1 MKKVVIF
8 SNLTN
13 QGIFYGIKEKD
24 GIFFFGG
31 KMPFCTLHE
40 AEKFCYKHRFYID
53 EYALFEYTSEY
64 KKYYKEK
71 LAKQKY
77 IILKKTAIYCLIYED
92 YRFCSNM
99 AYKNYLFRYAH
110 AFATYYKKIGI
121 LPYCLPKPNPTVEHY
136 RKWKFYFKQRKKH
149 NKGE

>member
-13 QGIFYGIKEKD
+13 QGIFYGIKEKC
-24 GIFFFGG
+24 GMSFFNG

-64 KKYYKEK
+64 KKYYNEK

-77 IILKKTAIYCLIYED
+77 IILKKRAIYKLLAEKHLYSSNDKHIQFICIY
-92 YRFCSNM
+92 SNM
-99 AYKNYLFRYAH
+99 FVNY
-110 AFATYYKKIGI
+110 
-121 LPYCLPKPNPTVEHY
+121 Y
-136 RKWKFYFKQRKKH
+136 RKL
-149 NKGE
+149 GVI